1 MIVKLL
7 SENNGTALIE
17 WLEDGE
23 LQRAIVPANEVSA
36 FTVSSGPVGYTCDY
50 PERGLPYGLNFAEY
64 ITITVTPADIEKEL
78 KNAGVWTAD
87 DLLHKPK
94 LVQGAISAAY
104 GAVLQDLI
112 RNVRQLTT

>member
-23 LQRAIVPANEVSA
+23 LQRAIVPAKEVSNGGECA
-36 FTVSSGPVGYTCDY
+36 Y

-64 ITITVTPADIEKEL
+64 ITITVTPADIDREL
-78 KNAGVWTAD
+78 KNVGVWTAD

>member
-1 MIVKLL
+1 MIVKLI

-17 WLEDGE
+17 WMEEGE
-23 LQRAIVPANEVSA
+23 PQRAIVPANEVSEGGECA
-36 FTVSSGPVGYTCDY
+36 H

-64 ITITVTPADIEKEL
+64 ITITVTPADIDKQL

-112 RNVRQLTT
+112 RNVRQLTN

>member
-1 MIVKLL
+1 MIVKLI

-17 WLEDGE
+17 WMEEGE
-23 LQRAIVPANEVSA
+23 PQRAIVPANEVSEGGECA
-36 FTVSSGPVGYTCDY
+36 H
-50 PERGLPYGLNFAEY
+50 PERGLPYGLNFAEFV
-64 ITITVTPADIEKEL
+64 TITVTPADIDKEL

-112 RNVRQLTT
+112 RNVRQLTN

>member
-1 MIVKLL
+1 MIVKLI

-17 WLEDGE
+17 WMEEGE
-23 LQRAIVPANEVSA
+23 PQRAIVPANQVSEGGECA
-36 FTVSSGPVGYTCDY
+36 H

-64 ITITVTPADIEKEL
+64 ITSTVTPADIDKQL
-78 KNAGVWTAD
+78 KNAGVWTAE

>member
-1 MIVKLL
+1 MIVKLI

-17 WLEDGE
+17 WMEEGE
-23 LQRAIVPANEVSA
+23 PQRAIVPANEVSE
-36 FTVSSGPVGYTCDY
+36 SGECAH

-64 ITITVTPADIEKEL
+64 ITITVTPADIDKEL
-78 KNAGVWTAD
+78 KNAGVWTAE

>member
-1 MIVKLL
+1 MIVKLI

-17 WLEDGE
+17 WMEEGE
-23 LQRAIVPANEVSA
+23 PQRAIVPSREVSEGGECA
-36 FTVSSGPVGYTCDY
+36 H

-64 ITITVTPADIEKEL
+64 ITITVTPADIDREL
-78 KNAGVWTAD
+78 RNAGVWTAD

-112 RNVRQLTT
+112 RNGEVS

>member
-23 LQRAIVPANEVSA
+23 LRRAIVPAREVSEGGEC
-36 FTVSSGPVGYTCDY
+36 VH

-64 ITITVTPADIEKEL
+64 ITITITPADIDREL

-112 RNVRQLTT
+112 RNVRQLTN

>member
-1 MIVKLL
+1 MIVKLI

-17 WLEDGE
+17 WMEEGE
-23 LQRAIVPANEVSA
+23 PQRAIVPANEVSE
-36 FTVSSGPVGYTCDY
+36 SGECAH

-64 ITITVTPADIEKEL
+64 ITITVAPADIDKEL
-78 KNAGVWTAD
+78 KNAGVWTAE

>member
-1 MIVKLL
+1 MIVKLI

-17 WLEDGE
+17 WLEEGE
-23 LQRAIVPANEVSA
+23 PQRAIVPANQVSE
-36 FTVSSGPVGYTCDY
+36 SGECAH

-64 ITITVTPADIEKEL
+64 INITVTPADIDKEL
-78 KNAGVWTAD
+78 KNAGVWTAE

>member
-1 MIVKLL
+1 MIVKLI

-17 WLEDGE
+17 WMEEGE
-23 LQRAIVPANEVSA
+23 PQRAIVPSREVSEGGECA
-36 FTVSSGPVGYTCDY
+36 H

-64 ITITVTPADIEKEL
+64 ITITVTPADIDREL
-78 KNAGVWTAD
+78 RNAGVWTAD

-112 RNVRQLTT
+112 RNVRQLTN

>member
-1 MIVKLL
+1 MIVKLI

-17 WLEDGE
+17 WMEEGE
-23 LQRAIVPANEVSA
+23 PQRAIVPSREVSEGGECA
-36 FTVSSGPVGYTCDY
+36 H

-64 ITITVTPADIEKEL
+64 ITITVTPADIDKEL
-78 KNAGVWTAD
+78 KNAGVWTAE

-112 RNVRQLTT
+112 RNVRQLTN

>member
-17 WLEDGE
+17 WMEEGE
-23 LQRAIVPANEVSA
+23 PQRAIVPANQVSEGGECA
-36 FTVSSGPVGYTCDY
+36 Y

-64 ITITVTPADIEKEL
+64 ITITVTPADIDKQL
-78 KNAGVWTAD
+78 KNAGVWTAE

>member
-1 MIVKLL
+1 MIVKLI

-17 WLEDGE
+17 WMEEGE
-23 LQRAIVPANEVSA
+23 PQRAIVPANQVSEGGECA
-36 FTVSSGPVGYTCDY
+36 Y

-64 ITITVTPADIEKEL
+64 ITITVTPADIDRQL
-78 KNAGVWTAD
+78 KNVGVWTAD

>member
-1 MIVKLL
+1 MIVKLI

-17 WLEDGE
+17 WMEEGE
-23 LQRAIVPANEVSA
+23 PQRALVPSREVSEGGECA
-36 FTVSSGPVGYTCDY
+36 H

-64 ITITVTPADIEKEL
+64 ITITVTPADIDREL
-78 KNAGVWTAD
+78 RNAGVWTAD

-112 RNVRQLTT
+112 RNVRQLTN

>member
-1 MIVKLL
+1 MIVKLI

-17 WLEDGE
+17 WMEEGE
-23 LQRAIVPANEVSA
+23 PQRAIVPSREVSEGGECA
-36 FTVSSGPVGYTCDY
+36 Y

-64 ITITVTPADIEKEL
+64 ITITVTPADIDKEL

-112 RNVRQLTT
+112 RNVRQLTN